1 MSIFS
6 NVFCSIWLY
15 QRIKPVFF
23 TFSWWNFQDTG
34 WEFSRNLLVLRRSV
48 LKNAIHKF
56 HCMNSIEP
64 KKATDNPPEKF
75 GSHWKSV
82 NAIFLFCIPSLKTFS
97 SLAILVWLTLFWN
110 LNNNFTRGKFCYWWI
125 GWIPSR
131 KNIQKK
137 LSNQSMET
145 SPMLEGLWL
154 KRSDKVYLEKNIR
167 NIQKRTIW
175 IPILLTKSR
184 CCFCKVFQFSY
195 NVQ

>member
-1 MSIFS
+1 MMEFPRHWMGIFQMFAS
-6 NVFCSIWLY
+6 NAKICPKKCHPQVSLH
-15 QRIKPVFF
+15 
-23 TFSWWNFQDTG
+23 
-34 WEFSRNLLVLRRSV
+34 EL
-48 LKNAIHKF
+48 H
-56 HCMNSIEP
+56 EP

-97 SLAILVWLTLFWN
+97 SLAILVWLALFWN

-154 KRSDKVYLEKNIR
+154 KRSDKVYLEK
-167 NIQKRTIW
+167 KH
-175 IPILLTKSR
+175 
-184 CCFCKVFQFSY
+184 
-195 NVQ
+195 